1 MSNPVR
7 IDQYLCI
14 DTDQIIVD
22 EMQDI
27 INNDC
32 GSTYQEDLD
41 AWVELQQAAEIVL
54 KYYKVP
60 GGSDGTT

>member
-14 DTDQIIVD
+14 DIEKIMVD
-22 EMQDI
+22 ELEEI
-27 INNDC
+27 IGGDC

-41 AWVELQQAAEIVL
+41 AWAELQQAAEIVL

-60 GGSDGTT
+60 GGDDE